1 MERDEI
7 DAELSLLM
15 DEMEGD
21 YGDRHEIYMRLI
33 GVLDSMRAFGLPVPD
48 DLVEMERNLA
58 AELTPPDSLGD
69 GGADGDGGG

>member
-7 DAELSLLM
+7 EAELSLLLN
-15 DEMEGD
+15 EMEGD

-48 DLVEMERNLA
+48 DLVEMEQNLA

-69 GGADGDGGG
+69 GGADGDGGD

>member
-7 DAELSLLM
+7 NAELSLLFNQ
-15 DEMEGD
+15 MEGD

-48 DLVEMERNLA
+48 DLVEMEQNLA
-58 AELTPPDSLGD
+58 AELTPPENGE
-69 GGADGDGGG
+69 G